1 MKMHPQLLFV
11 YTEKL
16 RDCFKNQSFSFTNDF
31 DIYFDNNQL
40 IIKEKNNPY
49 ENLWGNK
56 INNINLVVGKN
67 GSGKSTLFELIGS
80 TKQERMGL
88 LRKKPGEFFS
98 YITLYHLEDNKFILE
113 GINFNIIKNIKNIPK
128 GTSPE
133 YSIIIS
139 YDSKNNIAYFEDYI
153 QFATDPQKKHRV
165 NEIAHIH
172 YYSNEL
178 NYNWMTKKGYSE
190 EDYHVGINRRY
201 LNKPF
206 IHSIYKFLS
215 KESDAKQ
222 SLGLSDTKNVSI
234 NINPYQITYLDIYQE
249 KIFNLYG
256 DHSFTILKKSV
267 QNSILNKY
275 NETKLSYSHKEIFIL
290 QYLELFALGI
300 IEYTYKNLKETA
312 DKKIYIEELSL
323 LTPTSRFS
331 EGFNHRKDYLENLI
345 DISNKFINA
354 SVPFSEEFNYPKNKA
369 LQFLESAEENYYTNN
384 TTIKVPL
391 NEGFDSKKYELLYF
405 LESENASFM
414 STIVDLKLDNMSY
427 GETLFINVFSNI
439 YTSID
444 IIKANKRFNTI
455 ILILDEPDLSFHP
468 EWSRKFIFYLWQ
480 IINEIN
486 ILREFKFQI
495 IISTHSPFM
504 ISDIPKEHITCI
516 DIVKENNSF
525 QRIVEKG
532 TFGLMSNFYD
542 IIHSEFFMESPIGEF
557 ANMIFKNIL
566 KDINN
571 LETLERDQCIKKV
584 DNIKSLINS
593 IDDVVIRKKLLQ
605 HLHEK
610 NIEREDYNY
619 D

>member
-1 MKMHPQLLFV
+1 MYPQLLFV

-40 IIKEKNNPY
+40 VINEKSNPY

-67 GSGKSTLFELIGS
+67 GSGKSTLFELIGA
-80 TKQERMGL
+80 TKQERMNL
-88 LRKKPGEFFS
+88 LRKKTGEFFS
-98 YITLYHLEDNKFILE
+98 YITLYYLEENKFILE
-113 GINFNIIKNIKNIPK
+113 GTNFDIIRNIKNIPK

-139 YDSKNNIAYFEDYI
+139 YDYENKIANFEDYI
-153 QFATDPQKKHRV
+153 QFATDPQNQHRI

-178 NYNWMTKKGYSE
+178 NYNWMTKKEYSE

-201 LNKPF
+201 LNRPF
-206 IHSIYKFLS
+206 IHSIYQFLS

-234 NINPYQITYLDIYQE
+234 NIYPYEINYLEVYKE
-249 KIFNLYG
+249 EIFNLYG
-256 DHSFTILKKSV
+256 DHSFTILKKSSK
-267 QNSILNKY
+267 NFIPNKY
-275 NETKLSYSHKEIFIL
+275 NETKLPYSHKEIFIL
-290 QYLELFALGI
+290 QYLELFTLGI
-300 IEYTYKNLKETA
+300 IEYTYKNLKNTTYKET
-312 DKKIYIEELSL
+312 YIEDLNL
-323 LTPTSRFS
+323 FTPTARFKEEFKSRV
-331 EGFNHRKDYLENLI
+331 NYLNKLI
-345 DISNKFINA
+345 IYSNKMIKE
-354 SVPFSEEFNYPKNKA
+354 SDPFPKEFNDTKNRM
-369 LQFLESAEENYYTNN
+369 LNFLVSIEEVYYTNN
-384 TTIKVPL
+384 TTIKFPL
-391 NEGFDSKKYELLYF
+391 NEGFDFQKYKLLYF

-414 STIVDLKLDNMSY
+414 SAIVDVKLDNMSY
-427 GETLFINVFSNI
+427 GETLFINIFSNI
-439 YTSID
+439 YTSIN
-444 IIKANKRFNTI
+444 IIEANERFNTI

-468 EWSRKFIFYLWQ
+468 EWSRKFIFYLWK

-516 DIVKENNSF
+516 DIVKENDSF

-532 TFGLMSNFYD
+532 KFGLMSNFYD

-571 LETLERDQCIKKV
+571 LETIDRGQRIKEV

-605 HLHEK
+605 HLYEK

>member
-1 MKMHPQLLFV
+1 MYPQLLFV

-40 IIKEKNNPY
+40 VINEKSNPY

-67 GSGKSTLFELIGS
+67 GSGKSTLFELIGA
-80 TKQERMGL
+80 TKQERMNL

-98 YITLYHLEDNKFILE
+98 YITLYYLEENKFILE
-113 GINFNIIKNIKNIPK
+113 GTNFNIIRNIKNIPK

-139 YDSKNNIAYFEDYI
+139 YDYENKIACFENYI
-153 QFATDPQKKHRV
+153 QFATDPQNQHSI

-178 NYNWMTKKGYSE
+178 NYNWMTKKEYSE

-201 LNKPF
+201 LNRPF
-206 IHSIYKFLS
+206 IHSIYQFLS

-234 NINPYQITYLDIYQE
+234 NIYPYGINYLEVYKE
-249 KIFNLYG
+249 EIFNLYG
-256 DHSFTILKKSV
+256 DHSFTILKKSSK
-267 QNSILNKY
+267 NFIPNKY
-275 NETKLSYSHKEIFIL
+275 NETKLLYSHKEIFIL
-290 QYLELFALGI
+290 QYLELFTLGI
-300 IEYTYKNLKETA
+300 IEHTYKNLKNTTYKET
-312 DKKIYIEELSL
+312 YIEDLNL
-323 LTPTSRFS
+323 FTPTARFKEEFKSRV
-331 EGFNHRKDYLENLI
+331 NYLNKLI
-345 DISNKFINA
+345 IYSNKAINESA
-354 SVPFSEEFNYPKNKA
+354 PFPKEFNNTKNTM
-369 LQFLESAEENYYTNN
+369 LNFLLSIEEIYYTNN
-384 TTIKVPL
+384 TTIKFPL
-391 NEGFDSKKYELLYF
+391 NEGFDFQKYKLLYF

-414 STIVDLKLDNMSY
+414 SAIIDVKLDNMSY
-427 GETLFINVFSNI
+427 GETLFINLFSNI
-439 YTSID
+439 YTSIN
-444 IIKANKRFNTI
+444 IIEANKRFNTI

-468 EWSRKFIFYLWQ
+468 EWSRKFIFYLWK
-480 IINEIN
+480 IINKIN

-516 DIVKENNSF
+516 DIVKENDSF

-532 TFGLMSNFYD
+532 KFGLMSNFYD

-571 LETLERDQCIKKV
+571 LETIDRDQRIKEV

-605 HLHEK
+605 HLSEK
-610 NIEREDYNY
+610 NIECEDYNY